1 MFYHIYLLYKNLMM
15 FIIEKLLS
23 FFVNVDNK

>member
-15 FIIEKLLS
+15 FIIEKSLS
-23 FFVNVDNK
+23 FFVNIDNK

>member
-1 MFYHIYLLYKNLMM
+1 MFYHIHLLYKNLMM

-23 FFVNVDNK
+23 FFVNIDNK